1 VSVTNKLVRIEPS
14 QCAAVD
20 QLVVLLGE
28 KWTLLVLGALT
39 KEPTLRYNDLQR
51 AVSGISQRML
61 TLRLKK
67 LEENGLVKRTIFPT
81 VPPRV
86 DYELTPLGL
95 TLIEPL
101 RALLDWTIDNRAA
114 MAETRL
120 AYAKAS
126 KKAGEVRGSGETA

>member
-20 QLVVLLGE
+20 QWVALLGE

-51 AVSGISQRML
+51 AVRGISQRML

-81 VPPRV
+81 IPPRV
-86 DYELTPLGL
+86 DYELTPLGRTMITPIR
-95 TLIEPL
+95 TLL
-101 RALLDWTIDNRAA
+101 RWVMDNRTA
-114 MAETRL
+114 MAESRL

-126 KKAGEVRGSGETA
+126 KKTA